1 MGGLLALVTTALV
14 LVSPVSARAA
24 QAVPGGRYVDRVREH
39 GVRLDVSFTM
49 ANDGK
54 EFAEFSYA
62 EISVRCSGRTG
73 SGGGFSLSSSDQGQL
88 RSVRVRPDGRF
99 RHRRSAL
106 GWLRGR
112 FVRHGW
118 LALPA
123 PRCGA
128 VRDFRQPMSARP

>member
-73 SGGGFSLSSSDQGQL
+73 SGGGF
-88 RSVRVRPDGRF
+88 
-99 RHRRSAL
+99 RSAAVT
-106 GWLRGR
+106 RASSGR
-112 FVRHGW
+112 SG
-118 LALPA
+118 
-123 PRCGA
+123 
-128 VRDFRQPMSARP
+128 SARTAVSGTAVAPLAGCVGGSCGTAG